1 MSVKITGQAEL
12 ERNLRKLGNK
22 YGNNTAKG
30 LIMAAN
36 IVRGDAIKSIQTVSN
51 GRTVTRTTAAGNE
64 YEHTASKPGD
74 APNTDTGRLVQSIQ
88 VEVKKDGVYVGSG
101 VEYAKTLEFG
111 TSNMA
116 ARPWLIPALMRSKDL
131 IKKILRGALNG

>member
-51 GRTVTRTTAAGNE
+51 GRMVTRTTAAGNE
-64 YEHTASKPGD
+64 YEHTTSKPGD

-101 VEYAKTLEFG
+101 VEYAKKLEFG